1 MGIVLTYPMKSKTK
15 GKHHKTDHLGAF
27 CIECIE
33 FWDEEARKQMY
44 KDLKSGKV
52 TQKAL
57 F

>member
-1 MGIVLTYPMKSKTK
+1 MKSKTK

-57 F
+57 L